1 MEIMEL
7 ATKLGQAVK
16 ADPRIAKLNEA
27 KEAYDKDS
35 SLQMLI
41 FEYNTQQ
48 TALAEEYKKNP
59 IDKKVIEAIEGRL
72 NEIVNEVNASPVYAA
87 ASEAQEEVN
96 KLMSEIYAEIEF
108 QITGEHPCT
117 HDCHSCGSDCGHH
130 HH

>member
-59 IDKKVIEAIEGRL
+59 IDK
-72 NEIVNEVNASPVYAA
+72 
-87 ASEAQEEVN
+87 
-96 KLMSEIYAEIEF
+96 
-108 QITGEHPCT
+108 T
-117 HDCHSCGSDCGHH
+117 D
-130 HH
+130 